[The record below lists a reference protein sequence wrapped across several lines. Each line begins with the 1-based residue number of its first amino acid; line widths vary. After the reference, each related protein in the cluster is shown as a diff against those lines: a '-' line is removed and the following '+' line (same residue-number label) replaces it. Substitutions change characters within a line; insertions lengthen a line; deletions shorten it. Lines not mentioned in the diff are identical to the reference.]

1 MAKIAISLPDEVL
14 LEIEKER
21 RAAGLSRSE
30 FFRRAVEAFFRQKRE
45 AAAIEEYIQGY
56 MNHPETRE
64 ELGWVETAS
73 QGVLAEYPWDEKA
86 EQ

>member
-1 MAKIAISLPDEVL
+1 MHLDSDLEPPAESSL
-14 LEIEKER
+14 
-21 RAAGLSRSE
+21 RADLIP
-30 FFRRAVEAFFRQKRE
+30 FRRAVEAFFRQKRE

-56 MNHPETRE
+56 LKRPETQE
-64 ELGWVETAS
+64 ELGWVEAAS